1 MDIDQVTE
9 ILARIDNDT
18 IPLEL
23 QFFNGGVNQTFEN
36 YAKTFGL
43 SPSNLEFLEFLQSDE
58 WKEILL
64 TNKLQI
70 HIETGNIYYDNQ
82 DTNESIYDFF
92 SKHQNTDKGFIDYDF
107 NFADSYVSYFDWLI
121 VSFDSWQKLVV
132 LTNKNSKYL
141 FYRFNDL
148 LQVQLKETKKNM
160 AWHWNRQLY
169 DT

>member
-23 QFFNGGVNQTFEN
+23 QFFNGGANQTFEN

-107 NFADSYVSYFDWLI
+107 NFADSYVDYFDWLI
-121 VSFDSWQKLVV
+121 VGFDSWQKLDV

>member
-1 MDIDQVTE
+1 MINKKKNIVQVTPKKDTTNEINETNLSDCLTWLFPDIDEVEEEKVKDKNNEMEIDQVTE

-23 QFFNGGVNQTFEN
+23 QFFNGCVNQTFEN

-58 WKEILL
+58 CKEILL

-70 HIETGNIYYDNQ
+70 HIETGNIYYNNQ

-92 SKHQNTDKGFIDYDF
+92 SK
-107 NFADSYVSYFDWLI
+107 
-121 VSFDSWQKLVV
+121 
-132 LTNKNSKYL
+132 
-141 FYRFNDL
+141 
-148 LQVQLKETKKNM
+148 
-160 AWHWNRQLY
+160 
-169 DT
+169 